1 MNGKAKVHGA
11 ISVVNAIATGKGSAL
26 GISLETNAE
35 VTLHSDDLIQV
46 IINDDLSED
55 STLAKECFKIVRKK
69 TSQTSGAKIVID
81 SNIPI
86 GKGLK
91 SSSAAANAIILASLN
106 AFDMKLPDLDVLNLS
121 VEASKKSN
129 VTITGAFDDAAAS
142 LLGGL
147 VVTDNTNNELLSRNV
162 IDKDLSIL
170 IHVPEQKNYTK
181 NIVISDSHKFKSY
194 VDSVFNIALDGNY
207 LDAMTLNGMLYS
219 EILKQSNDA
228 AIFALKN
235 HALAAG
241 LSGTGPSVAAICRPG
256 YESQIL
262 ESWKSLGGNVIFAKI
277 NNDKGM

>member
-1 MNGKAKVHGA
+1 MFFFHKKMRQNNSIKCGYFCVNIGNGNSILYRH
-11 ISVVNAIATGKGSAL
+11 SVR
-26 GISLETNAE
+26 
-35 VTLHSDDLIQV
+35 SD
-46 IINDDLSED
+46 
-55 STLAKECFKIVRKK
+55 
-69 TSQTSGAKIVID
+69 
-81 SNIPI
+81 
-86 GKGLK
+86 
-91 SSSAAANAIILASLN
+91 
-106 AFDMKLPDLDVLNLS
+106 
-121 VEASKKSN
+121 
-129 VTITGAFDDAAAS
+129 S

-147 VVTDNTNNELLSRNV
+147 VVTDNTNNELLFRNI

-262 ESWKSLGGNVIFAKI
+262 ESWKSLGGDVISAKI